1 MSSRGLFRSM
11 LIIGGAQSVNVMLF
25 ILRLKLLAVW
35 LGPAGVGLLGI
46 YNNLQQLAGN
56 TAGLGMQNSGVRQL
70 ASAREDE
77 RAVSRVKQVVLLAH
91 VIQGSFAMAG
101 VWLLREPIAT
111 WLTGDRTY
119 ATDVGLIGVAVLL
132 MLLATAH
139 TTLLQGLRHIGALGR
154 ITVLG
159 AFGGTLVGLTAVW
172 SQGMEGLLWFVLA
185 QPLFTLLAA
194 LVFTRGLVPHDGE
207 VSLTL
212 KVIWSEWMPM
222 AKLGSVFML
231 GGLATTGTLLVV
243 RGWLTQDLGLEAAGH
258 FAAAWSITM
267 TYVGF
272 LLGAMGA
279 DYFPRMSEV
288 IHDRPR
294 AHRLMNDQMQLGLAL
309 GGPVL
314 ILLLGLAP
322 FAMWL
327 LYSDEFSDA
336 VTLLQW
342 QSAGNLLKLA
352 CWPLGF
358 AFVAAAQS
366 RIFLFTQVNFN
377 IAFMLI
383 VWAGLPVLGLEIA
396 GIAFLLGYAVH
407 FVVLNFLV
415 RRLHDFRWEPL
426 SLKLLAVHTG
436 VTLGLLPLVLMA
448 PVLGGIVSVILA
460 LVTGFFGGHIVITKI
475 GPHGRVEPLA
485 RIYATL
491 GWPIRSSA

>member
-11 LIIGGAQSVNVMLF
+11 LIIGGAQSVNVMLS

-46 YNNLQQLAGN
+46 YSNLQQMAGN

-70 ASAREDE
+70 ASARGDE
-77 RAVSRVKQVVLLAH
+77 QAVSRVRQVVLLAH
-91 VIQGSFAMAG
+91 LIQGSLAMAG
-101 VWLLREPIAT
+101 VWLLREPIAI
-111 WLTGDRTY
+111 WLIGDRTY
-119 ATDVGLIGVAVLL
+119 ATEVGLIGIAVLL

-139 TTLLQGLRHIGALGR
+139 TTLLQGLRHIGALGKVS
-154 ITVLG
+154 VLG
-159 AFGGTLVGLTAVW
+159 AFGGTLVGLTVVW
-172 SQGMEGLLWFVLA
+172 FQGMEGLLWFVLA

-194 LVFTRGLVPHDGE
+194 LVFTRRLVRNDGGA
-207 VSLTL
+207 SLTL
-212 KVIWSEWMPM
+212 KAIWSEWMPM
-222 AKLGSVFML
+222 VKLGSVFML

-258 FAAAWSITM
+258 FAAAWGITM

-279 DYFPRMSEV
+279 DYFPRLTEV
-288 IHDRPR
+288 IHDRPG

-314 ILLLGLAP
+314 ILLVGLAP
-322 FAMWL
+322 LVIRL
-327 LYSDEFSDA
+327 LYTEEFGDA

-342 QSAGNLLKLA
+342 QSVGNVLKLA

-358 AFVAAAQS
+358 AFVAAAQP
-366 RIFLFTQVNFN
+366 RVFLFTQVNFN

-383 VWAGLPVLGLEIA
+383 VWVGLPVLGLEIA

-407 FVVLNFLV
+407 FGVLNLLV
-415 RRLHDFRWEPL
+415 RRLHDFRWESL

-436 VTLGLLPLVLMA
+436 MTLGLLPLVLMA
-448 PVLGGIVSVILA
+448 PALGGIVSVFLA
-460 LVTGFFGGHIVITKI
+460 LVTGFVGGHIVITKI
-475 GPHGRVEPLA
+475 GPHGRVAVVA

-491 GWPIRSSA
+491 GWPIRSCV